1 MKWFCLAT
9 PLLLAII
16 VGAVIG
22 KDAVKGSKGISMG
35 VEGPLKC
42 ISPNPAHF
50 IAHSSI
56 DFTVSLEEQ
65 DIKNTIERGS
75 LKMCIKLEYIDP
87 AESFKGARKHTT
99 ATKHSCGL
107 LEVVVKSYEE
117 NEGVAAK
124 TQIAKLDF
132 SIFEMN
138 HIGKVK
144 YTIEYVLKSGMIH
157 TCSSTFNIVH
167 FPGWD
172 NYVQYYYN
180 VTKTVES
187 VKKKVKQNNGVIVPG
202 SPEYPLLSF
211 EKLPDLIGPQIKPPR
226 DDRKLQKSLVA
237 TFSGAKSMLE
247 TDELIRKFNT
257 PRYKIILFVYD
268 KSEWTSYPWID
279 DIIFV
284 RITRTMKW
292 WFVKHF
298 LHPEFVQAYEYVL
311 LIDEDCN
318 TKNLNPDLMLDD
330 ARKFGVQVGQP
341 ANGYGSYGSHNVVRL
356 KGLQDVTNYNVIN
369 NSTNVKPEDIPI
381 GTWTNFVECGP
392 FTFFATES
400 WPCVWNLLQP
410 DVTCGYGYD
419 LMWANCAPNRTAVL
433 HHHTMVHENRKPGS
447 GSNKN
452 FGTRCAAEG
461 IFLFE
466 RLAHE
471 NVSPFDPREIR
482 DFDESVDQVS
492 LKGDTNG
499 IESNDFQNTQAQKEN
514 TDATGTHAA
523 SDRILSLQQII
534 TKKKEKITVL
544 ENEVKELGRELQSL
558 MGEL

>member
-1 MKWFCLAT
+1 MKLFHVAA
-9 PLLLAII
+9 LLLLVIH
-16 VGAVIG
+16 VGAAIAKG
-22 KDAVKGSKGISMG
+22 PAEGSNAISTDAG
-35 VEGPLKC
+35 GPLKC

-56 DFTVSLEEQ
+56 DFTVSLEGQ
-65 DIKNTIERGS
+65 DIRNTIENGS
-75 LKMCIKLEYIDP
+75 LKMCIKLEYIGIT
-87 AESFKGARKHTT
+87 EGSKGTHNH
-99 ATKHSCGL
+99 ATVAKHSCGL
-107 LEVVVKSYEE
+107 LEVVVKTYEE
-117 NEGVAAK
+117 NQRLSGK
-124 TQIAKLDF
+124 IQIAKLDF
-132 SIFEMN
+132 SIFELI
-138 HIGKVK
+138 HPGEVK
-144 YTIEYVLKSGMIH
+144 YTIDYSLKSGVMH
-157 TCSSTFNIVH
+157 TCSSTFHIVH

-172 NYVQYYYN
+172 NYVQHYYN

-187 VKKKVKQNNGVIVPG
+187 VTRQVKLNNGILVPG

-211 EKLPDLIGPQIKPPR
+211 EKLPDLLGPQMNAPR
-226 DDRKLQKSLVA
+226 GDRKLQKSLVV

-268 KSEWTSYPWID
+268 KSEWTTYPWID
-279 DIIFV
+279 DVIFV
-284 RITRTMKW
+284 RIARTMKW

-298 LHPEFVQAYEYVL
+298 LHPELVRAYEYIL

-330 ARKFGVQVGQP
+330 ARKYGVQIGQP
-341 ANGYGSYGSHNVVRL
+341 ANGHGSYGSHNVVRL
-356 KGLQDVTNYNVIN
+356 KVLQDVTNYNVIN
-369 NSTNVKPEDIPI
+369 NTTNLKPEDIPI

-400 WPCVWNLLQP
+400 WPCVWNLLQA
-410 DVTCGYGYD
+410 DLTCGYGYD

-471 NVSPFDPREIR
+471 NMSPFDPREIR
-482 DFDESVDQVS
+482 DFDKSADQVS
-492 LKGDTNG
+492 LKGDANG
-499 IESNDFQNTQAQKEN
+499 IKSYAFEN
-514 TDATGTHAA
+514 TKPKREGIDITDTHAA
-523 SDRILSLQQII
+523 GGRIWSLQKVI
-534 TKKKEKITVL
+534 TAKKEKIKEL
-544 ENEVKELGRELQSL
+544 ENEIKELSREWQSLTREL
-558 MGEL
+558 